1 MIRSKDALLAAG
13 SGVPVRGGTSEQ
25 SQEFDTVAVS
35 RRRDPDASKL
45 PVRVRYG
52 STGTSRHGCRLPSRC
67 RPKPRVLALSLL
79 CLLIMASGIWAA
91 AAGAVGQ
98 VAHLDTAANNLA
110 NIETP
115 GYRVDRMVF
124 RRALEGSLKGH
135 RPHQTMEASVVRSV
149 SHDMRAGRIVP
160 TGRDLDVAL
169 SDDNAFFA
177 VQTPHGTRYTR
188 AGNLSIMPD
197 GTLTGPTGTPYLGVN
212 QQPVVVSP
220 VATSVEIST
229 TGELKVDGETDGQ
242 RLMVVQFPDFE
253 QLQKEGDVLMFA
265 PMEAGPP
272 SLMQDPFMQTG
283 ALEKTTDT
291 VFEYM
296 SEVTTA
302 SRNFDILTQVIQ
314 AFRDVETKAAR
325 DIHGK

>member
-1 MIRSKDALLAAG
+1 
-13 SGVPVRGGTSEQ
+13 
-25 SQEFDTVAVS
+25 
-35 RRRDPDASKL
+35 
-45 PVRVRYG
+45 
-52 STGTSRHGCRLPSRC
+52 
-67 RPKPRVLALSLL
+67 
-79 CLLIMASGIWAA
+79 MASGIWAA

-135 RPHQTMEASVVRSV
+135 RAHETLEASVVRSV

-160 TGRDLDVAL
+160 TGRELDVAL

-177 VQTPHGTRYTR
+177 VQTPHGIRYTR
-188 AGNLSIMPD
+188 AGNLNILPD
-197 GTLTGPTGTPYLGVN
+197 GSLTGPGGTPYLGVN
-212 QQPVVVSP
+212 QLPIAVSP
-220 VATSVEIST
+220 TAATVEISN

-242 RLMVVQFPDFE
+242 RLMVVQFPDYR
-253 QLQKEGDVLMFA
+253 QLRKEGDVLMFA
-265 PMEAGPP
+265 PREAGPP
-272 SLMQDPFMQTG
+272 ALLDQPFMQTR

-291 VFEYM
+291 AFEYM

-302 SRNFDILTQVIQ
+302 SRNFDVLTEVIQ
-314 AFRDVETKAAR
+314 AFRDVEQRAAR